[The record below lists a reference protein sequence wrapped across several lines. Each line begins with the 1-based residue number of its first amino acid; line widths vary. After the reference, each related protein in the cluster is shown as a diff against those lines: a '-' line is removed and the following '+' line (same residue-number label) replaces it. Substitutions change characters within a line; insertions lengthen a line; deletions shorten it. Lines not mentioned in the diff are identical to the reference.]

1 MSFLVENPL
10 AEDGLLSFATPDSFV
25 TVVGLMNSNCC
36 STDDDMVVV
45 VVTGG
50 GGGSSTV
57 LDEEEEGG
65 NGGSGLTPSF
75 LSFLVLVVLV
85 SISL

>member
-65 NGGSGLTPSF
+65 NGGSCLTPSF

>member
-36 STDDDMVVV
+36 STADDMVVV